1 MDKKNL
7 RINIEYIP
15 PINPLLDKEGTKGRS
30 NLNNIL
36 PRYFLY
42 SIKMIFILFILSP
55 FSDLQA
61 DDKFEISKINFVGSN
76 AFANEELLELIYSEE
91 DEEFDARLVKL
102 DKIVLINF
110 YRKNGYLTVEVNDSL
125 IQKNRLS
132 QVEIHY
138 VIHEAQQY
146 FLGRFEFS
154 GNKIINTEYLQGI
167 FENYKKGEPF
177 DEGRINQGKQIIEGH
192 YYNKGKPYINLNLD
206 YQFEDDSLVVVIF
219 KIEENQTI
227 YIKDIN
233 YIGLD
238 LVQKFLIRRELEF
251 KKNEIYNRKKLDES
265 QQNIYGTG
273 LFEYVRFELEAIP
286 DDTTNVNL
294 KILVKER
301 DSRWV
306 GFRVGYGYEQEESY
320 GNKLDLTAEGG
331 YRNLFGTARSIS
343 LHLVPSFL
351 YSIDSK
357 KIVNPENQ
365 VTFVFVEPWI
375 GYTRTP
381 GIFQVSYN
389 QYRPLN
395 SADFNVF
402 RTSFNVSHK
411 FKNKIEVSGGI
422 EAKFVNQLTSG
433 KIDSTLES
441 DAGKD
446 QIYSVSLFG
455 SQDKRKNYFNPQDA
469 SVTELG
475 VSFSNSFGENSKG
488 KKENTKYVT
497 LIASWKRY
505 QPIKFKLLRNE
516 YRIVFATR
524 LKLSSIFEL
533 NSGGS
538 IPISDLFKAGGA
550 TTVRGY
556 DEQLLGPLG
565 FTSDSSL
572 VARGGKM
579 LFLANAELRFPIWWL
594 FMGEIFFDGGQVWQE
609 IDHIHANDLKFSTG
623 AGIALMTPIGP
634 IRFDYGYKLM
644 PESFED
650 HYNLH
655 IGFYFAF

>member
-1 MDKKNL
+1 MKISFLNTIVFL
-7 RINIEYIP
+7 ILI
-15 PINPLLDKEGTKGRS
+15 LLFG
-30 NLNNIL
+30 
-36 PRYFLY
+36 F
-42 SIKMIFILFILSP
+42 
-55 FSDLQA
+55 LQA
-61 DDKFEISKINFVGSN
+61 EDKFEISKINFVGSKS
-76 AFANEELLELIYSEE
+76 FTDEELLELIYSEV
-91 DEEFDARLVKL
+91 DKEFDARLVKL

-125 IQKNRLS
+125 IQNNRLN

-146 FLGRFEFS
+146 FLGKFEFS
-154 GNKIINTEYLQGI
+154 GNKIINTEFLQGI

-227 YIKDIN
+227 YINDIN

-273 LFEYVRFELEAIP
+273 LFEYVRFELETIP
-286 DDTTNVNL
+286 NDTTNVNL
-294 KILVKER
+294 NILVKER
-301 DSRWV
+301 DPRWV
-306 GFRVGYGYEQEESY
+306 GFRIGYGYEQEESY

-331 YRNLFGTARSIS
+331 HRNLFGTARSIS

-351 YSIDSK
+351 YSVNSK
-357 KIVNPENQ
+357 EIVNPENQ
-365 VTFVFVEPWI
+365 ITFVFVEPWI

-402 RTSFNVSHK
+402 RTAFSVSHK
-411 FKNKIEVSGGI
+411 FKNKIETSGGI

-433 KIDSTLES
+433 KIDSTIES

-446 QIYSVSLFG
+446 AIYSVSLFG
-455 SQDKRKNYFNPQDA
+455 SKDTRKNYFDPQNA

-475 VSFSNSFGENSKG
+475 LSFSNSIGNNKDG
-488 KKENTKYVT
+488 KKVNTQYLT
-497 LIASWKRY
+497 FIASWKRY
-505 QPIKFKLLRNE
+505 QPIKFKLFRND

-524 LKLSSIFEL
+524 LKISSIYEL
-533 NSGGS
+533 NSGGD
-538 IPISDLFKAGGA
+538 IPISDLFFAGGA

-565 FTSDSSL
+565 DTKNNEKEAL
-572 VARGGKM
+572 GGKM
-579 LFLANAELRFPIWWL
+579 RFLTNAELRFPIWWL
-594 FMGEIFFDGGQVWQE
+594 FVGEIFFDGGQVWRE

-644 PESFED
+644 PESYED